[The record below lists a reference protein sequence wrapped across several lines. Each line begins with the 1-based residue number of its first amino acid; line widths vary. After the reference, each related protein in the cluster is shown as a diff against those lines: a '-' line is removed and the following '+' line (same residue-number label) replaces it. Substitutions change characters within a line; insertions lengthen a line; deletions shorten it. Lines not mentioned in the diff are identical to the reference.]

1 MAASGKRPN
10 IEIFGDDYDTR
21 DGTCIRDYVHVV
33 DLAKAITKAVEAG
46 PANTPYEC
54 LGSNKGWTVLEV
66 LDTMEKVTGV
76 KLNRVLAPRRQG
88 DAVASVVDNLS
99 DFIKLEKTIEDM
111 CLDQYKLE
119 IGRNG

>member
-1 MAASGKRPN
+1 MA
-10 IEIFGDDYDTR
+10 
-21 DGTCIRDYVHVV
+21 
-33 DLAKAITKAVEAG
+33 
-46 PANTPYEC
+46 
-54 LGSNKGWTVLEV
+54 VLEV